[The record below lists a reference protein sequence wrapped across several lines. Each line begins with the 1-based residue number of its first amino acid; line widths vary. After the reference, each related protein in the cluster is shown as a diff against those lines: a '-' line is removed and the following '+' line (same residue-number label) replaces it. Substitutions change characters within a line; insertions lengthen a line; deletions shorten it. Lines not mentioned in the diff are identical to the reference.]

1 MKTLVA
7 VGLLLL
13 PFNVAAQDPPGSEK
27 GWVDTIQAMV
37 RTDRVVFKKDAVSG
51 KTNVALMIPAPEIL
65 TEPGKLSENGRK
77 VLDMADT
84 YSRQAGR
91 KLRVLL
97 PEDQPVGKS
106 GDCMEPAAAEKS
118 GLAGA
123 YVYIF
128 IKD

>member
-1 MKTLVA
+1 MKNMLA

-13 PFNVAAQDPPGSEK
+13 SFDVAAQDAPVNEK
-27 GWVDTIQAMV
+27 DWVNAIQAV
-37 RTDRVVFKKDAVSG
+37 VKTDRVVFKKNAISG
-51 KTNVALMIPAPEIL
+51 KNSIGLMIPAPEIL
-65 TEPGKLSENGRK
+65 AEPGKLTENGRK
-77 VLDMADT
+77 ILDMADT

-97 PEDQPVGKS
+97 PEDPPAGKS
-106 GDCMEPAAAEKS
+106 GDCMGPAAEKS
-118 GLAGA
+118 ELAGA